1 MIGKDTWVIKVS
13 LDRDY
18 SEYEVR
24 DLLEN
29 CLSDEFES
37 IEVLRGDLT

>member
-1 MIGKDTWVIKVS
+1 MIGKDMWMIRVS
-13 LDRDY
+13 LDKDY
-18 SEYEVR
+18 TEYEVR

-37 IEVLRGDLT
+37 IEVMG